1 MGKFV
6 NAVKKGLSFFTVG
19 TDQENQNRKASKV
32 TNKVLYNELVQHFNE
47 QIDELS
53 VGKRLLYP
61 MSFNILMHPDDYYS
75 TRESLPFVLPEVV
88 SGFYASIKEKAKSF
102 GEGVNFAPP
111 AIYWFFQF
119 SACQIAEKAGKED
132 FIKRGEIITTGSL
145 TTFDIRKAQQGYV
158 RQEANVHLSVKC
170 QNSNTNKN
178 NINMDA
184 LLGMDILSEGAY
196 TFDFDKNLE
205 SDTSRISAASNLQ
218 RKKLAELRW
227 VAEDGN
233 YKVYDMVDNYIDIS
247 GSAETRTTSNI
258 LKVESNAVIVSHV
271 QIKYD
276 AQAKTFSLAAYE
288 KTRLNSREVPL
299 SVTGGVPQWVP
310 LPKFNSR
317 IFINDTIS
325 IEFNAN
331 SDKA

>member
-1 MGKFV
+1 
-6 NAVKKGLSFFTVG
+6 
-19 TDQENQNRKASKV
+19 
-32 TNKVLYNELVQHFNE
+32 
-47 QIDELS
+47 
-53 VGKRLLYP
+53 
-61 MSFNILMHPDDYYS
+61 
-75 TRESLPFVLPEVV
+75 
-88 SGFYASIKEKAKSF
+88 
-102 GEGVNFAPP
+102 
-111 AIYWFFQF
+111 
-119 SACQIAEKAGKED
+119 
-132 FIKRGEIITTGSL
+132 
-145 TTFDIRKAQQGYV
+145 
-158 RQEANVHLSVKC
+158 
-170 QNSNTNKN
+170 
-178 NINMDA
+178 
-184 LLGMDILSEGAY
+184 
-196 TFDFDKNLE
+196 
-205 SDTSRISAASNLQ
+205 
-218 RKKLAELRW
+218 
-227 VAEDGN
+227 
-233 YKVYDMVDNYIDIS
+233 MVDNYIDIS